1 MCGIFLAIPK
11 DNSKL
16 NLQSCKIPLKYLKKR
31 GPHRHF
37 QKLEKRK
44 FFGQTIL
51 SMTGSNNKNEELH
64 VSNDKRFLILFNGEI
79 YNYKRLAKKYNL
91 KFKKSFSDTNVL
103 VNSFSPDK
111 IIKFFS
117 ELDGMFS
124 IIIYDRFKDKIYI
137 SRDIQG
143 EKTLHVFENEKL
155 ILISSEINSIK
166 LFLKES
172 KINYYWLQTYFNS
185 RHFIQLENTIYN
197 KIKIVEPGEIL
208 EINNNK
214 ILKIG
219 QLKIHDMISEDIFNK
234 NTKKNVSELTEELDE
249 IFKKNIKEMIPIN
262 RSYCSI
268 LSGGVDSSLVSHYLS
283 KICNPKK
290 YLTINHVNKDK
301 ISNNIHLFKPFFGKK
316 IQQLKISESDYY
328 KYLQKCLKICSSPI
342 NSHDFP
348 GKLFLAKQ
356 AKALKTKAIFGGDGA
371 DELFGGYET
380 YRQKVSNYF
389 SNNSDYTKYID
400 WGIKFSNSKN
410 IFKNKLQNNWKRCL
424 ESYHFIRNKEE
435 KNRLSMMLNDSSI
448 QLSSVGLRGCD
459 LMFMNYSVESRS
471 LFLRKDIIKFALNLP
486 LKFKIDLNRRNSIGT
501 KILLK
506 RLFIKYFSKELLFP
520 KQGFAGFPNE
530 TKKKLG
536 KFKKF
541 KILKILK
548 KNKKKINIEGL
559 SKRNKE
565 LEWKILN
572 TEQFLRIN
580 ENKKK

>member
-1 MCGIFLAIPK
+1 MK
-11 DNSKL
+11 
-16 NLQSCKIPLKYLKKR
+16 LKK
-31 GPHRHF
+31 
-37 QKLEKRK
+37 
-44 FFGQTIL
+44 
-51 SMTGSNNKNEELH
+51 S
-64 VSNDKRFLILFNGEI
+64 
-79 YNYKRLAKKYNL
+79 Y
-91 KFKKSFSDTNVL
+91 SDTYVL
-103 VNSFSPDK
+103 VNSFSSDK
-111 IIKFFS
+111 IDKFFS

-137 SRDIQG
+137 SRDRQG
-143 EKTLHVFENEKL
+143 EKTLHIFENEKL

-185 RHFIQLENTIYN
+185 RHFIQLENTIYD
-197 KIKIVEPGEIL
+197 KIKTIEPGEIL

-214 ILKIG
+214 IQKIG
-219 QLKIHDMISEDIFNK
+219 KIKIHDLISKDIFNR
-234 NTKKNVSELTEELDE
+234 NMKKNVSELTEELDE
-249 IFKKNIKEMIPIN
+249 IFKTNIKEMIPIN

-283 KICNPKK
+283 RICNPKK
-290 YLTINHVNKDK
+290 YLTINHINKDK
-301 ISNNIHLFKPFFGKK
+301 ISNSIHLFKPFFGNK
-316 IQQLKISESDYY
+316 IQQLKISEDNYY
-328 KYLQKCLKICSSPI
+328 KFLQKSLKICSSPI

-348 GKLFLAKQ
+348 GKLILAKQ
-356 AKALKTKAIFGGDGA
+356 AKALKAKAIFGGDGA

-380 YRQKVSNYF
+380 YRRKITNYL

-400 WGIKFSNSKN
+400 WGIKFSNSEN
-410 IFKNKLQNNWKRCL
+410 IFKNKLHKNWKKCL
-424 ESYHFIRNKEE
+424 ETYHFIKNREE

-471 LFLRKDIIKFALNLP
+471 LFLRKDVIKFALNLP
-486 LKFKIDLNRRNSIGT
+486 LKFKIDLNRKNIFGT

-506 RLFIKYFSKELLFP
+506 RLFIKYFSKKLLFP

-536 KFKKF
+536 EFKNF

-548 KNKKKINIEGL
+548 KNKKKINIKRI
-559 SKRNKE
+559 SKGNKE
-565 LEWKILN
+565 LEWKIIN